1 MYDKNKDKLVKLF
14 ELDKGKGKLKILFK
28 IMSYN
33 NNKPKLR
40 ISSMYEKLDGS
51 VGYGIVSGLGKEE
64 LEFLSSILS
73 EVQDIINN
81 YGDDV

>member
-14 ELDKGKGKLKILFK
+14 ELDKGNTIKILFK

-40 ISSMYEKLDGS
+40 ISSMYEKRDGTT
-51 VGYGIVSGLGKEE
+51 GYGVVSGLGKEE
-64 LEFLSSILS
+64 LEFLSSILP